1 MQSVI
6 IEQLQQSL
14 NKMNIPYRRNEKLS
28 RYTTFRIGGP
38 CTFLIAPRDSKQV
51 ISVLLLL
58 NGLERILECPSKHTV
73 IGNGSNI
80 LAPDEGYDGVVIWLS
95 RNFSQLTLTNNN
107 CILATA
113 GTPLLQ
119 VCHFAQLHGLSGLE
133 FAYGIPGTV
142 GGAVYMNA
150 GAYGGEMKDV
160 VVRTTHTDY
169 EGKVSNLQRKDFDF
183 GYRHSV
189 YTDHPDWTI
198 LSVLIKLT
206 PDDPAKI
213 KETMNDYMSRRQAK
227 QPLEYPSA
235 GSTFKR
241 PEGAYAG
248 ALIEQCGL
256 KGLRVGGAE
265 VSQKH
270 AGFVINVDHATA
282 RDVRQLVRKVAET
295 VEKETGYE
303 LEPELLFL
311 R

>member
-1 MQSVI
+1 MQTSI
-6 IEQLQQSL
+6 YDHLEQCLR
-14 NKMNIPYRRNEKLS
+14 KMNIPCRRNEMLS

-38 CTFLIAPRDSKQV
+38 CKMLVAPRDSKQV

-58 NGLERILECPSKHTV
+58 NGLEHIFHQPIKHTV

-80 LAPDEGYDGVVIWLS
+80 LAADKGYDGVVIWLS
-95 RNFSQLTLTNNN
+95 RNFSQITLTNNN

-113 GTPLLQ
+113 GTPLLK
-119 VCHFAQLHGLSGLE
+119 VCHFAQLHGLTGLE
-133 FAYGIPGTV
+133 FAYGIPGTI

-169 EGKVSNLQRKDFDF
+169 EGKVTNLQRRDFEF

-189 YTDHPDWTI
+189 YTDHPEWTI
-198 LSVLIKLT
+198 LAVLMRLEKGDPEEIK
-206 PDDPAKI
+206 ARM
-213 KETMNDYMSRRQAK
+213 EDYMARRQAK

-265 VSQKH
+265 VSEKH
-270 AGFVINVDHATA
+270 AGFIVNVDHATA
-282 RDVRQLVRKVAET
+282 RDVRALMHQVVEK
-295 VEKETGYE
+295 VEKETGYT

-311 R
+311 D